1 MSGRT
6 THAFEFKLIGVE
18 HYDQHYD
25 LQQAMINDA
34 EVNRVQQEVKAAED
48 EAVEEESTEAAAP
61 PGLLLAK
68 QTLPTALALTLS
80 R

>member
-1 MSGRT
+1 
-6 THAFEFKLIGVE
+6 
-18 HYDQHYD
+18 
-25 LQQAMINDA
+25 MINDA